1 MVGVTRRSKSQTV
14 PTQTDKRTGVLR
26 CDFYQGAPWWMSA
39 ANINAAFKSCVA
51 LGNKSWLDVNWGVEG
66 CDASNPN
73 WIRVNDDDDGRARL
87 WILAISI
94 KVKIGKE
101 KSEWMMAS
109 CAPCN
114 EQPPT
119 DDHQTAVCSTFI
131 FVGFHL
137 IRYSQWSGAP
147 WATLSFGGFRV
158 L

>member
-1 MVGVTRRSKSQTV
+1 
-14 PTQTDKRTGVLR
+14 
-26 CDFYQGAPWWMSA
+26 MSA

-101 KSEWMMAS
+101 KSEWMMAG

-131 FVGFHL
+131 FLASTWFATVNEVVHREPL
-137 IRYSQWSGAP
+137 CLSGV
-147 WATLSFGGFRV
+147 LGSFK
-158 L
+158 